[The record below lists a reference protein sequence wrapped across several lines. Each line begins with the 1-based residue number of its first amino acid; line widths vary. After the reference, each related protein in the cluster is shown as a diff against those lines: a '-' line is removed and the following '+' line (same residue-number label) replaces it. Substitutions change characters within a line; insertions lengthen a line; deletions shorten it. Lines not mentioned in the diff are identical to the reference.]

1 MGIRRVTGEWPWHP
15 GFFGLITH
23 LPGEPSS
30 IAFGNTILGWGIC
43 PTPNDFGRMGADP
56 SHLTCWTGWRW
67 NSGMEVSPSR
77 SLHRLILTSATYRRV
92 SSADPGKASID
103 GDNRYLWR
111 MNRRR
116 LEAEA
121 YRDSV
126 LQLAGLLDRRM
137 GRIVLRDFVIEKPE
151 HSPHYEYHLHDPM
164 DLNPI
169 ADRCI
174 DSSCAPSNNLS

>member
-1 MGIRRVTGEWPWHP
+1 
-15 GFFGLITH
+15 
-23 LPGEPSS
+23 
-30 IAFGNTILGWGIC
+30 
-43 PTPNDFGRMGADP
+43 
-56 SHLTCWTGWRW
+56 
-67 NSGMEVSPSR
+67 MEFRDGGQSFKK
-77 SLHRLILTSATYRRV
+77 LHRLILTSATYRQV

-137 GRIVLRDFVIEKPE
+137 GGSSFRDFVIEKPE

-164 DLNPI
+164 DPQSHRRSVYRFIVRSQQQPFMTTLDCADPSLMVAKRNETLTPAQSLAMLNNPFMLAMSEAW
-169 ADRCI
+169 ADRLTREE
-174 DSSCAPSNNLS
+174 ALSRTRFGGAWNTAW